1 MTETTNYK
9 IYDNI
14 IADHFTTWKKT
25 DIFIPEGAM
34 VVVMAEG
41 TIFDHVNSLNWQPW
55 QSLTYKIGKEGIKT
69 YLFSCGDNERP
80 CNAGSS
86 YSGKGG
92 FFYHSTWQGTHIAYP
107 ELKQGEFTARV
118 IVWDKAH
125 QNEIVTDIRKL
136 ISSHPED
143 TRFGYLLSGLAG
155 SFLGRGEYAKSKK
168 LLEADRKISSE
179 LGVNPGFGF
188 AISAILEHYLSNP
201 EKAKTYAEQAVK
213 AYKRNG
219 KKSYYEGGLLFLG
232 MAYSFLGQ
240 HEKAISLLKQT
251 LDSRSMTI
259 RARSHDYLAWAYL
272 SMEKPSEAL
281 EHGRQAL
288 KFYKKYDFAG
298 LLPRLLCI
306 LGESQMKLGIA
317 NEARRSFARAIEE
330 AAKRGQV
337 EPVWMAHAG
346 LGKIAEK
353 QGDTQEAIRHYG
365 TAINVIEDIRGK
377 VTDPMAKARFAE
389 NKLYVYEGMIRLL
402 RKMKNDPEA
411 FRYLERFKARTMLD
425 MIAEKAFS
433 SRDAQENELLIKERK
448 VRKRISQLSAD
459 TSINPLES
467 RDELSKERIS
477 ERVAEL
483 GRLKADHSAILT
495 EIETLNPEL
504 ASLVNINP
512 LKANGIQELLGQDT
526 AMLEY
531 FIGRE
536 SQLVFAV
543 TRDKVLTAPLKT
555 SPEELFEMIRKFRA
569 EAVEGSPG
577 NGSAKED
584 YQEALSDLYLT
595 LIAPVEKEIV
605 GKKRLVIVPHGMLH
619 YLPFQALRS
628 ESGKYLIES
637 HAISYLPSASVLK
650 YARIKNKENRNDL
663 FAAGNPEAGLSPLP
677 AAEKEVREISALFK
691 KKLVLTG
698 DKATETSVKT
708 EGPNYDMML
717 LSTHGEMNQKE
728 PLKSNLRF
736 TLSEG
741 EDGKLTVDEIF
752 DMDIKANLVTLSAC
766 ETALV
771 KGEKGNF
778 PEGDDLV
785 GLSRAFIHAGAP
797 SVVASLWKVSDESTV
812 TLMRAFYKNLQTM
825 PKSEALQKAQLELI
839 NSRLKP
845 MNGTGQRGLK
855 LVKGR
860 RFNLTADSSHP
871 YFWAPFVLVG
881 DWR

>member
-1 MTETTNYK
+1 M
-9 IYDNI
+9 
-14 IADHFTTWKKT
+14 
-25 DIFIPEGAM
+25 
-34 VVVMAEG
+34 
-41 TIFDHVNSLNWQPW
+41 
-55 QSLTYKIGKEGIKT
+55 
-69 YLFSCGDNERP
+69 
-80 CNAGSS
+80 SS
-86 YSGKGG
+86 K
-92 FFYHSTWQGTHIAYP
+92 
-107 ELKQGEFTARV
+107 
-118 IVWDKAH
+118 
-125 QNEIVTDIRKL
+125 
-136 ISSHPED
+136 
-143 TRFGYLLSGLAG
+143 
-155 SFLGRGEYAKSKK
+155 
-168 LLEADRKISSE
+168 
-179 LGVNPGFGF
+179 
-188 AISAILEHYLSNP
+188 ILE
-201 EKAKTYAEQAVK
+201 EK
-213 AYKRNG
+213 
-219 KKSYYEGGLLFLG
+219 S
-232 MAYSFLGQ
+232 
-240 HEKAISLLKQT
+240 QT
-251 LDSRSMTI
+251 
-259 RARSHDYLAWAYL
+259 RA
-272 SMEKPSEAL
+272 
-281 EHGRQAL
+281 
-288 KFYKKYDFAG
+288 
-298 LLPRLLCI
+298 
-306 LGESQMKLGIA
+306 
-317 NEARRSFARAIEE
+317 
-330 AAKRGQV
+330 
-337 EPVWMAHAG
+337 
-346 LGKIAEK
+346 
-353 QGDTQEAIRHYG
+353 T
-365 TAINVIEDIRGK
+365 
-377 VTDPMAKARFAE
+377 KARFAE
-389 NKLYVYEGMIRLL
+389 DKLYVYEGMIRLL
-402 RKMKNDPEA
+402 RKTKNDPEA

-433 SRDAQENELLIKERK
+433 SRDAQENELLTKERK
-448 VRKRISQLSAD
+448 LRKQISQLSTD
-459 TSINPLES
+459 TGIDLLES
-467 RDELSKERIS
+467 RDVLSKERI
-477 ERVAEL
+477 AEL
-483 GRLKADHSAILT
+483 GRLKADHRTILT

-512 LKANGIQELLGQDT
+512 LKANEIQDLLDQDT

-536 SQLVFAV
+536 SQLVFVV
-543 TRDKVLTAPLKT
+543 TRDKVLAVPLEG
-555 SPEELFEMIRKFRA
+555 SLEELFEMIRKFRA

-577 NGSAKED
+577 NGPAKED

-741 EDGKLTVDEIF
+741 EDGKLSVDEIF

-771 KGEKGNF
+771 KGEKGDF

-845 MNGTGQRGLK
+845 KNGTGQRGLK